1 MQAPRKHLPVVGLL
15 GLVIIAAAGGTVYY
29 YQFASPHTH
38 GIPAHRLV
46 FMTAVIQE
54 LGGFHVN
61 NTAFLNQTTLP
72 AFDTSK
78 GYNLTSPLVKF
89 QDYIPAYSDN
99 KTINANAG
107 DTITFYIHGVDGSG
121 HGFPQSSTAHG
132 FEIDGPTVSVAPGGV
147 LPGTIPFGQWYT
159 VTVTFNTAGSYT
171 YRCSIVC
178 SQQHMFMTGSIVV
191 S

>member
-1 MQAPRKHLPVVGLL
+1 MQVSKRHLPVVGLL
-15 GLVIIAAAGGTVYY
+15 GLIVIAAAGGTVYY
-29 YQFASPHTH
+29 YQFLSPHSH
-38 GIPAHRLV
+38 AVPAHRLV

-72 AFDTSK
+72 AFDK
-78 GYNLTSPLVKF
+78 ANGYNLTGVSF
-89 QDYIPAYSDN
+89 HDYLPSYSDN

-121 HGFPQSSTAHG
+121 HGFAQFGSNHG
-132 FEIDGPTVSVAPGGV
+132 FEIDGPIVSVATGDV
-147 LPGTIPFGQWYT
+147 LPGTIPFGQWYS
-159 VTVTFNTAGSYT
+159 VTVTFTTAGSYT
-171 YRCSIVC
+171 YRCNIFC
-178 SQQHMFMTGSIVV
+178 SNAHPTMLGSIVV

>member
-1 MQAPRKHLPVVGLL
+1 VLQAPKKHLPVVGLL
-15 GLVIIAAAGGTVYY
+15 GLVVIAAAGGTIYY

-38 GIPAHRLV
+38 AIPAHRLV

-54 LGGFHVN
+54 LGGFHIN
-61 NTAFLNQTTLP
+61 NTAYLNQTTLP
-72 AFDTSK
+72 AFDNIN
-78 GYNLTSPLVKF
+78 GYNLTGVKF
-89 QDYIPAYSDN
+89 QDYLPSNSDN

-121 HGFPQSSTAHG
+121 HGFAQSSTAHG
-132 FEIDGPTVSVAPGGV
+132 FEIDGPSVSVAAGGV

-159 VTVTFNTAGSYT
+159 VTVTFTSAGSYI

-178 SQQHMFMTGSIVV
+178 SLAHSSMLGSIVV

>member
-1 MQAPRKHLPVVGLL
+1 MIQAPKKHLPVVGLL
-15 GLVIIAAAGGTVYY
+15 GLVIIAAAGGTIYY
-29 YQFASPHTH
+29 YQFATPHTH
-38 GIPAHRLV
+38 GTPAHRLV

-54 LGGFHVN
+54 LGGFHIN

-72 AFDTSK
+72 AFDNTN
-78 GYNLTSPLVKF
+78 GYNLTGVKF
-89 QDYIPAYSDN
+89 QDYLPSHSDN
-99 KTINANAG
+99 KTINANTG

-121 HGFPQSSTAHG
+121 HGITQSSNAHG

-159 VTVTFNTAGSYT
+159 VTVTFTTAGSYI
-171 YRCSIVC
+171 YRCSVVC
-178 SQQHMFMTGSIVV
+178 SQQHEFMMGSIVV

>member
-1 MQAPRKHLPVVGLL
+1 MQAPKKHLPVVGLL
-15 GLVIIAAAGGTVYY
+15 GLVIIAAAGGTVYF

-38 GIPAHRLV
+38 AIGAHRLV
-46 FMTAVIQE
+46 FMTAIIQE

-61 NTAFLNQTTLP
+61 NTAFLNQAAMP
-72 AFDTSK
+72 AFDQSK
-78 GYNLTSPLVKF
+78 GYDLTGVNF
-89 QDYIPAYSDN
+89 TDYVPTHSDN

-121 HGFPQSSTAHG
+121 HGITQSSTAHG

-147 LPGTIPFGQWYT
+147 LPGTIPFGQWYS
-159 VTVTFNTAGSYT
+159 VTVTFTTAGSYI

-178 SQQHMFMTGSIVV
+178 SLQHEFMMGSIVV